1 MDVYLNKINVSIS
14 ARYTQCLCFHD
25 NIPLGIHACEDVDQW
40 LCEKPNLISLL
51 MNYNICKTFS
61 WFIHYNIWSSETMID
76 IVHVLGK
83 NM

>member
-1 MDVYLNKINVSIS
+1 M
-14 ARYTQCLCFHD
+14 FHFQLVIHSVCVLMI

-40 LCEKPNLISLL
+40 LREKPNLISLL
-51 MNYNICKTFS
+51 MNLYFKNFLMVYL
-61 WFIHYNIWSSETMID
+61 HYIWSFETMID